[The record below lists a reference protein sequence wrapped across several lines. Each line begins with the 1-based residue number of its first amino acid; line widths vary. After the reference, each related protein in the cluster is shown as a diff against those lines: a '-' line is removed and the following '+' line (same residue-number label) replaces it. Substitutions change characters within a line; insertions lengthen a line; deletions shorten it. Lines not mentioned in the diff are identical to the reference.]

1 MKNGSYFIPREKI
14 YSFMNPSA
22 MNNEEGLY
30 ITWETDPAAA
40 RRVLPTPLDLPD
52 PAHPIAM
59 VYVVNIREPTFA
71 PWYMEG
77 GISLLCRYGE
87 TVGAYFLNL
96 QLSGPGAHMGLCSGR
111 ETAGLPK
118 KMCERIVIE
127 RNGDCARAVIER
139 TGRRIFSVEVEMGSY
154 NDPLMEIMRKDYGP
168 GYRERGS
175 CFLFRHG
182 YEATPEGYC
191 AFPGMR
197 LVNYDSVTDFQ
208 TWEPAFV
215 KSIAMEPS
223 LDDPWAELAVVKPLG
238 AGYSVNSNWIAG
250 VSPLAHFEGDEAD
263 SIISYLFS
271 GRWDQSTLGVGR
283 FQRYGQ
289 L

>member
-1 MKNGSYFIPREKI
+1 MKNGSYYIPREKI

-30 ITWETDPAAA
+30 ITWETESEAA
-40 RRVLPTPLDLPD
+40 RRVLPPPLDLLD
-52 PAHPIAM
+52 PVHPIAM
-59 VYVVNIREPTFA
+59 VYVVNIRDPTFA

-118 KMCERIVIE
+118 KMCERIIVE
-127 RNGDCARAVIER
+127 RNGDYASAVIER
-139 TGRRIFSVEVEMGSY
+139 KGKLIFSVEVEMGSY
-154 NDPLMEIMRKDYGP
+154 NDLLMEIMRKDYGP

-182 YEATPEGYC
+182 YEVAPEGYC
-191 AFPGMR
+191 VFPGMR
-197 LVNYDSVTDFQ
+197 LVNYDSVTDFES
-208 TWEPAFV
+208 WEPARV
-215 KSIAMEPS
+215 NSIVMEPS

-238 AGYSVNSNWIAG
+238 AGYSINSNWIAG

-263 SIISYLFS
+263 SMISYLFS

-283 FQRYGQ
+283 CQRYGQ
-289 L
+289 F